1 MIFEAIC
8 AIKVANDAIGAVREL
23 CTNLNEV
30 RSVGSSFGKHLT
42 KLSDA
47 KEELVERADRGDSEA
62 FWALEDLRRREEEVK
77 TLMVYGGRANLW
89 TDYQAFMKNR
99 KEMRENQRKRE
110 LAQKLAKRKAIKDGL
125 IITAVVLASITAVGA
140 GCLMLYWLVSQKGA

>member
-30 RSVGSSFGKHLT
+30 RSVGASFGKHLT
-42 KLSDA
+42 NLSDA
-47 KEELVERADRGDSEA
+47 KEELVERADQGDSEA

-89 TDYQAFMKNR
+89 TDYQAFMKTR

-110 LAQKLAKRKAIKDGL
+110 LAKKLAKRKAIKDGL